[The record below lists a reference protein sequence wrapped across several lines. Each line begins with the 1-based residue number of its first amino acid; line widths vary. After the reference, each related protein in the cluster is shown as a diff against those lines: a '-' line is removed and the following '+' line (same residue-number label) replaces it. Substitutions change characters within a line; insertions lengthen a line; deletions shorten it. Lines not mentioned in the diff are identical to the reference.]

1 MDWVNQDKIWIVN
14 GHVEKIDANFNKSF
28 GLNEISVDNLPE
40 NSDQG
45 KLFIGSYPESELHMI
60 KIQQKN
66 I

>member
-40 NSDQG
+40 NSD
-45 KLFIGSYPESELHMI
+45 
-60 KIQQKN
+60 
-66 I
+66 